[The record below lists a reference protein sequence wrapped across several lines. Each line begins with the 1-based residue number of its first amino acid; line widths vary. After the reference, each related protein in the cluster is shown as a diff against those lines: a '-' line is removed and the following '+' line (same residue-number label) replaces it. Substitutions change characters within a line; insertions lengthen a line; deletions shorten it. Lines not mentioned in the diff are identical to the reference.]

1 MRVHKIIGW
10 VFIGI
15 AGAAALGLILG
26 LAVQFLWNTLM
37 PTIFDLPEIS
47 YWQAVAIFI
56 LCHLLFG
63 GHQPPHQ
70 REPGRYPGHPFV
82 RRVRSMMSSMPER
95 GERVETDMN
104 ESGVASP

>member
-26 LAVQFLWNTLM
+26 LVVQFLWNTLM
-37 PTIFDLPEIS
+37 PTIFGLPEIS

-63 GHQPPHQ
+63 GHHPPPQ
-70 REPGRYPGHPFV
+70 REPGRYPGHPFA
-82 RRVRSMMSSMPER
+82 RRVHSMMRSMHQRAESTEA
-95 GERVETDMN
+95 DMN
-104 ESGVASP
+104 ESGMASP